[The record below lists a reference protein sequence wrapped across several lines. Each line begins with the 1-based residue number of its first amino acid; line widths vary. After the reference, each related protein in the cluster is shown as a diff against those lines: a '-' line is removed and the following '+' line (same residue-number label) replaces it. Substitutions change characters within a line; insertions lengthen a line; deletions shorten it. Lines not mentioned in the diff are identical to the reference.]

1 MKIKRLWGPKAGK
14 PGGTSVWGV
23 GGLRREGF
31 IAKAGM
37 NGSWILPGSGGET
50 AVVIALV
57 LTGLYAS

>member
-1 MKIKRLWGPKAGK
+1 M
-14 PGGTSVWGV
+14 WGV